1 MLQSRTDFSSKYAA
15 GAGFLVGGQMN
26 RWRTGSIVIFASF
39 YIALASGCSHQPP
52 ATHPS
57 TVPRQASANKWEGE
71 IAAFAKQDEQTP
83 PPAHPIVFVGSSTI
97 RFWKVSEAFPGMPV
111 LNRGFGGSETADA
124 VYYFDRVVGKYQPS
138 IVVFYSGDNDLN
150 AGKSPDQVI
159 ADTREFIDLL
169 RKRSPKSKLVFIAIK
184 PSIARWKLID
194 KIRETNQRTQTL
206 VASYPG
212 GVFVNIES
220 KILGDDGKPRAELFR
235 MDGLHLNEKG
245 YEILNEAVRPY
256 LR

>member
-1 MLQSRTDFSSKYAA
+1 
-15 GAGFLVGGQMN
+15 MN
-26 RWRTGSIVIFASF
+26 RWRIGTILIFASF
-39 YIALASGCSHQPP
+39 YIALVAGCSHQRP
-52 ATHPS
+52 ATGPS
-57 TVPRQASANKWEGE
+57 TAPRQVSSNKWESDV
-71 IAAFAKQDEQTP
+71 AAFEKQDLQTP

-97 RFWKVSEAFPGMPV
+97 RFWKANDAFPGLPV

-124 VYYFDRVVGKYQPS
+124 AYYFDRIVARYQPS

-150 AGKSPDQVI
+150 AGKSPDEVV

-169 RKRSPKSKLVFIAIK
+169 RNRSPKSKLVFIAIK
-184 PSIARWKLID
+184 PSIARWKLMD
-194 KIRETNQRTQTL
+194 KMRETNQRAQKL

-235 MDGLHLNEKG
+235 ADGLHLNEKG
-245 YEILNEAVRPY
+245 YEILNEAVRPC
-256 LR
+256 LK

>member
-1 MLQSRTDFSSKYAA
+1 
-15 GAGFLVGGQMN
+15 MN
-26 RWRTGSIVIFASF
+26 RWRIGSVLVFASF
-39 YIALASGCSHQPP
+39 YVALAAGCSHQMP

-57 TVPRQASANKWEGE
+57 TAPQQVSANKWEHE
-71 IAAFAKQDEQTP
+71 IAGFENQDRLTP

-97 RFWKVSEAFPGMPV
+97 RFWKVNEAFPGLPV

-124 VYYFDRVVGKYQPS
+124 VYYFDRVVAIYQPS

-150 AGKSPDQVI
+150 AGKSPDQVV

-169 RKRSPKSKLVFIAIK
+169 RKRSPKSQLVFIAIK

-194 KIRETNQRTQTL
+194 KIRETNQRTQKL
-206 VASYPG
+206 VEAYPG

-220 KILGDDGKPRAELFR
+220 QILGDDGKPRAELFR
-235 MDGLHLNEKG
+235 MDGLHLNAKG
-245 YEILNEAVRPY
+245 YEILNDAVRPN